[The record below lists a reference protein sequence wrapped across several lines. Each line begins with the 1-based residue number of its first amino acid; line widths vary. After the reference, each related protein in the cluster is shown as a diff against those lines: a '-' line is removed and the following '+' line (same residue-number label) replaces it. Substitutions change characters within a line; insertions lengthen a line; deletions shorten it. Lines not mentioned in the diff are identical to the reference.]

1 MDYALP
7 LLGIALANL
16 LAAISP
22 GPSVVLVVRTA
33 IAGPRSAGL
42 AAAGGMIVGSV
53 VWAAAA
59 IFGLALLFAEL
70 AWLYRAVQLLGGLY
84 LVYIAVLIWRGAR
97 EPIALEGGGNG
108 GMRRPWRA
116 FWVALASQ
124 LSNPKVVVF
133 FGSVFVALLPAHAP
147 AWVWAATLAIIAFNE
162 TLWYGTLAL
171 SFSAAPARRVYAR
184 IKLWLD
190 RTVAGV
196 LAALGLK
203 LVLDSR

>member
-1 MDYALP
+1 MEYALP

-16 LAAISP
+16 LAAVSP

-33 IAGPRSAGL
+33 IVGPRSAGL
-42 AAAGGMIVGSV
+42 AAAAGMIVGSV

-70 AWLYRAVQLLGGLY
+70 AWLYRAVQLVGGLY

-97 EPIALEGGGNG
+97 EPIALEGGNG

-133 FGSVFVALLPAHAP
+133 FGSVFIALLPAHAP

-162 TLWYGTLAL
+162 TVWYGALAL

-203 LVLDSR
+203 LVLDRS